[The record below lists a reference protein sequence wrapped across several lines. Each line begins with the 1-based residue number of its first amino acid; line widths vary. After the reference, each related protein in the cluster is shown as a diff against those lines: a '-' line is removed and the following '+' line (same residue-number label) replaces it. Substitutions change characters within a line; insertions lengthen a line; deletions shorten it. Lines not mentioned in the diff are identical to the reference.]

1 MNRFWNWEDGEET
14 RTLTIDGVI
23 ASESWYDDE
32 ISPQI
37 FRAEL
42 NAGKGPVELYI
53 NSPGGDCI
61 AASQIYTMLQEYP
74 GKVTVKIDGLAASA
88 ASVIA
93 MAGEEVQMAAPA
105 LMMIHNPWTIS
116 MGDAKEMQHTID
128 MLDEV
133 KEAIV
138 NAYQR
143 KSGLSRAKLRTMMD
157 DETWL
162 NATKAIE
169 LRLAD
174 SIIGDNAP
182 AAMAFSERARSLA
195 LYNKINPA
203 PPISAD
209 GRKRKL
215 NLLKLK

>member
-1 MNRFWNWEDGEET
+1 MNRFWNWEDGEEA

-93 MAGEEVQMAAPA
+93 MAGDEVQMAAPA

-133 KEAIV
+133 KESIV

-143 KSGLSRAKLRTMMD
+143 KSGLSRAKLRAMMD

-182 AAMAFSERARSLA
+182 AAMAFSERARALA

-203 PPISAD
+203 PPIRAD